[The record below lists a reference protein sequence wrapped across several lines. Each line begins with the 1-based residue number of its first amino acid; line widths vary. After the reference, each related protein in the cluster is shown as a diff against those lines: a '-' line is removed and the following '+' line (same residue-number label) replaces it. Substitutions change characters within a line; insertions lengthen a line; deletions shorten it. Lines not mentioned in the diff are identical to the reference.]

1 MDIKFGFTSASKNV
15 GNKDE
20 NGKRVQSKIS
30 NVVANIK
37 AICAYCEK
45 EFEYKPSYGGTHTYC
60 SSACA
65 AAAKRL
71 HMSLILNVLHVVNL
85 FILSQVE

>member
-45 EFEYKPSYGGTHTYC
+45 E
-60 SSACA
+60 
-65 AAAKRL
+65 
-71 HMSLILNVLHVVNL
+71 NVWAR
-85 FILSQVE
+85 

>member
-37 AICAYCEK
+37 AIVK
-45 EFEYKPSYGGTHTYC
+45 KNLSINQVMVVLILIVLLLVLLLL
-60 SSACA
+60 
-65 AAAKRL
+65 KRL

>member
-45 EFEYKPSYGGTHTYC
+45 EFEYKPSYVLILIVLLLVLLLL
-60 SSACA
+60 
-65 AAAKRL
+65 KRL